1 MVCEYNVPACMDA
14 PEYMK
19 FFSLTKGNIISLKEI
34 LDPSLPNEQQ
44 QNFVRQ
50 LCFEQFVCQNG
61 KNLDNYG
68 GMQEFFWICIFMV
81 QKNGQIYNIN
91 N

>member
-19 FFSLTKGNIISLKEI
+19 FYFIDERKYNFLKEI

-44 QNFVRQ
+44 QI
-50 LCFEQFVCQNG
+50 L
-61 KNLDNYG
+61 
-68 GMQEFFWICIFMV
+68 
-81 QKNGQIYNIN
+81 
-91 N
+91 